1 MVSRH
6 RVVMEE
12 MGRWGDGNDFFVILD
27 VDLLTVK
34 IVTFLVLYKRLFWQA
49 LIEKSRGERKGGGGQ

>member
-1 MVSRH
+1 M
-6 RVVMEE
+6 
-12 MGRWGDGNDFFVILD
+12 ILD

-49 LIEKSRGERKGGGGQ
+49 LIEKSSGERKGGGGGGQ